1 MRFSTLTE
9 RIGGEGAAAWDI
21 HIRAVERI
29 RAGNDIILL
38 SIGDPDFDTPADI
51 VKACVDSLHAGNTH
65 YTDLRGEPSL
75 REAIAERHRRMTGQP
90 VEANDVVVFS
100 GAQNGLF
107 AAALCLLD
115 RGDEVIAPEP
125 MYVTYEAVIGVSG
138 ATLVPTPLLRE
149 TGFHLDLDAL
159 AAAVTNKTR
168 AILLNTPN
176 NPTGAVLRID
186 ELEAVAE
193 ICRRHDLWLISDE
206 VYSTLTFERE
216 HISPCSLPGMAER
229 TVTVDSVS
237 KSYAMTGWRIGWT
250 VSPPELV
257 PHLARLATCMLY
269 GGPGFTQDAAAHAL
283 RHQPE
288 GVAAMRE
295 ELRARRDLV
304 CKRLDQLPRL
314 ECLWPE
320 ATMFVML
327 DIRGTGISAQDFATG
342 LLDRHDVSVLPAD
355 AFGPGAKGH
364 VRISLSASRQRLA
377 EACER
382 IAAYADKLAGQS
394 PAIS

>member
-1 MRFSTLTE
+1 MRLSTLTG

-21 HIRAVERI
+21 HFRAVERI
-29 RAGNDIILL
+29 RAGDDIILL

-51 VKACVDSLHAGNTH
+51 VETCVASLHAGNTH
-65 YTDLRGEPSL
+65 YTDLHGEPSL
-75 REAIAERHRRMTGQP
+75 REAIAGRHRRMTGQP
-90 VEANDVVVFS
+90 VDADNVVVFS

-115 RGDEVIAPEP
+115 RGDEVIVPEP

-138 ATLVPTPLLRE
+138 ATLVTTPLLRE

-159 AAAVTNKTR
+159 AAAVTGHTR

-176 NPTGAVLRID
+176 NPTGAVLRLD

-193 ICRRHDLWLISDE
+193 LCRRHDLWLISDE
-206 VYSTLTFERE
+206 VYSTLTFDRE
-216 HISPCSLPGMAER
+216 HISPCSLPGMAGR

-237 KSYAMTGWRIGWT
+237 KSHAMTGWRVGWT
-250 VSPPELV
+250 VSPHELA

-269 GGPGFTQDAAAHAL
+269 GCPGFIQEAAAHAL

-304 CKRLDQLPRL
+304 CERLGRIRGI

-327 DIRGTGISAQDFATG
+327 DIRGAGLSAQEFAAG
-342 LLDRHDVSVLPAD
+342 LLERHDVAVLPAD

-364 VRISLSASRQRLA
+364 VRISLSASREQLA
-377 EACER
+377 EACGR
-382 IAAYADKLAGQS
+382 IAAYAGELA
-394 PAIS
+394 A